1 MALLNVGIA
10 CHQVELVQHS
20 IMQVRVY
27 FESCSTICRLYCEQ
41 QFIEIKIIIP

>member
-20 IMQVRVY
+20 IMQVHLH

-41 QFIEIKIIIP
+41 QFI